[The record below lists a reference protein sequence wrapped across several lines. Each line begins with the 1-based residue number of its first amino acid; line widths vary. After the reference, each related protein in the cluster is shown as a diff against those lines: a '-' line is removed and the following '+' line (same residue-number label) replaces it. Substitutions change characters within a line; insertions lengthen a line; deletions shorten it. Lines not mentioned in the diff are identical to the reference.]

1 MKPIITMA
9 AVLLSGALSTA
20 QAAEIDLQAG
30 KRLLEKHCTACHGS
44 EVYTRKDRKIQSRSS
59 LSTQV
64 QRCQLAQNLQW
75 FDESVEN
82 VAEYLNTRFYH
93 FNK

>member
-1 MKPIITMA
+1 MKSRIIV
-9 AVLLSGALSTA
+9 AVILASGLASA
-20 QAAEIDLQAG
+20 QAQAFDIGAG
-30 KRLLEKHCTACHGS
+30 KKLLNENCYACHGND
-44 EVYTRKDRKIQSRSS
+44 VYTRKDRMINNRSS

-75 FDESVEN
+75 FNEDVEN
-82 VAEYLNTRFYH
+82 VAEYLSIQFYH